1 MDIGQFFIRMNVYIK
16 RDSQL
21 RMTKFF
27 KNLFLLLV
35 LSSLIF
41 LPVVN
46 STEKITFASPE
57 NIPPKI
63 YMENGVLRGT
73 YVDIITAVCKRMK
86 VEPVFAQYPWPRAVA
101 MVKNG
106 KVDAIFPPLK
116 TPDREEFLYFPS
128 EPLSYTRNVIFAR
141 KVRNIK
147 IKKLSDLKN
156 YIVGVN
162 DQYSYGPS
170 FDNYKHNLTVDISR
184 TEEMQINK
192 LTHQGQIRMD
202 VAAAS
207 EDAFKYIS
215 AKMGHSKD
223 LEVVYVISEAPSYV
237 AFTKARTENK
247 KFAQEFSKVLKQLR
261 KEGVIQEINDRY
273 FK

>member
-1 MDIGQFFIRMNVYIK
+1 MNAYINW
-16 RDSQL
+16 DSQL
-21 RMTKFF
+21 KMTKSF
-27 KNLFLLLV
+27 KNLLLLLV
-35 LSSLIF
+35 LSSLTF

-46 STEKITFASPE
+46 SAEEMIFASPE

-86 VEPVFAQYPWPRAVA
+86 VKPVFAQYPWPRAVV
-101 MVKNG
+101 MVRNG

-116 TPDREEFLYFPS
+116 TPDREKFLYFPS
-128 EPLSYTRNVIFAR
+128 EPVSYTRNVIFAR
-141 KVRNIK
+141 KERNIK

-162 DQYSYGPS
+162 DQYSYGAV
-170 FDNYKHNLTVDISR
+170 FDNYKHNLKVDISR

-215 AKMGHSKD
+215 AKMGHAKD

-237 AFTKARTENK
+237 AFTKTHIDNK
-247 KFAQEFSKVLKQLR
+247 KFAQEFSKVLKELR
-261 KEGVIQEINDRY
+261 KEGVIQQINDRY

>member
-1 MDIGQFFIRMNVYIK
+1 MV
-16 RDSQL
+16 
-21 RMTKFF
+21 
-27 KNLFLLLV
+27 LLSLV
-35 LSSLIF
+35 LFPVTSSA
-41 LPVVN
+41 
-46 STEKITFASPE
+46 EKMTFASPE
-57 NIPPKI
+57 NLPPKI
-63 YMENGVLRGT
+63 FMDKGVLRGT

-86 VEPVFAQYPWPRAVA
+86 IEPVFVQYPWPRAVN

-116 TPDREEFLYFPS
+116 TPEREEFLYFPT
-128 EPLSYTRNVIFAR
+128 EPLSHTRNAIFAP

-147 IKKLSDLKN
+147 IKKMSDLQN
-156 YIVGVN
+156 YIVGIN
-162 DQYSYGPS
+162 DQYSYGPL
-170 FDNYKHNLTVDISR
+170 FDNYKHNLKVDISR

-207 EDAFKYIS
+207 EEAFKFIS
-215 AKMGHSKD
+215 AKLGLSKD
-223 LEVVYVISEAPSYV
+223 LEIVYVLSETPSYV
-237 AFTKARTENK
+237 AFSKANPNNK

-261 KEGVIQEINDRY
+261 KEGVIQDINDRY